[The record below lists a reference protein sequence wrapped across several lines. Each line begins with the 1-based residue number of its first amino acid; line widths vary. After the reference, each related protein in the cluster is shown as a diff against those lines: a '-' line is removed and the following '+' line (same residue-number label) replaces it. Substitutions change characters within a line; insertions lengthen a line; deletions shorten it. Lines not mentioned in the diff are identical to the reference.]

1 MIDQAARLRQLVNN
15 NEEQQQPVAGVST
28 EEKQK
33 PVARVI
39 TVTSGKG
46 GVGKSSLSVNLALQ
60 LQRSGKRVVILD
72 ADFGLANVE
81 IMMGIRPKYTL
92 ADLMFKG
99 KSLRDVVTAGPEG
112 V

>member
-1 MIDQAARLRQLVNN
+1 MIDQAAKLRQLVNN
-15 NEEQQQPVAGVST
+15 NEEEQQPIAQVMT

-81 IMMGIRPKYTL
+81 IMMVECTL
-92 ADLMFKG
+92 FIHITLTF
-99 KSLRDVVTAGPEG
+99 
-112 V
+112 